1 MKAPTSIAVIAA
13 WIWIF
18 QGCDTKAHQ
27 NKNVKSNVS
36 IQQMNHSDKAI
47 SSNEH
52 LAKVICN
59 R

>member
-1 MKAPTSIAVIAA
+1 MKATTSIAVIAA

-27 NKNVKSNVS
+27 NKHVKANVS
-36 IQQMNHSDKAI
+36 TQQMSHSDEAI
-47 SSNEH
+47 SAKEH
-52 LAKVICN
+52 LAMAICN

>member
-1 MKAPTSIAVIAA
+1 MKATTSIALIAA

-27 NKNVKSNVS
+27 NKNANADVS
-36 IQQMNHSDKAI
+36 IQQLSSPDEAI
-47 SSNEH
+47 PSNEH
-52 LAKVICN
+52 LATTICN